1 MRDMKEII
9 NEMQTFKKYFNE
21 VRVVDPLAKT
31 LFQTTDINEDVLLE
45 EQQKSNCYDFWGFH
59 QSCVNCISMR
69 AINENDTFVK
79 FEEVGERIFM
89 ITAMPVNLDG
99 RMLAIELLK
108 DITKQKIVDGML
120 NIDTENIDRI
130 VLRSSIAHLNDLVMQ
145 DGLTK
150 LYNRKYINEKLP
162 VHIIKSYLEKAYLS
176 IVMVDIDHFKK
187 VNDNYGHVVG
197 DEMLQM
203 FADTLQKNIRHDQG
217 DWVARYGGEEF
228 LICLMNCDKKSAID
242 TAERIRQAVES
253 EQYQTTTGILNI
265 TASFGIQTMTDQEME
280 MIELIRMADR
290 NLYAAKQS
298 GRNRVVAES

>member
-1 MRDMKEII
+1 MQDATAII
-9 NEMQTFKKYFNE
+9 NEMQIFKKYFDE
-21 VRVVDPLAKT
+21 VRIVDPLSKT
-31 LFQTTDINEDVLLE
+31 LFQTKDVNGDIVLA
-45 EQQKSNCYDFWGFH
+45 EQQEANCYDFWGFH

-79 FEEVGERIFM
+79 FEEVDERIFM
-89 ITAMPVNLDG
+89 ITAMPVILKG

-120 NIDTENIDRI
+120 NIDTENIDTI
-130 VLRSSIAHLNDLVMQ
+130 VLRSSIARLNDLVMR
-145 DGLTK
+145 DTLTK

-162 VHIIKSYLEKAYLS
+162 AHIIKSYVEKACLS
-176 IVMVDIDHFKK
+176 VIMVDIDYFKK

-228 LICLMNCDKKSAID
+228 LICLMNCSKKSAID
-242 TAERIRQAVES
+242 TAQRIRHAVEL
-253 EQYQTTTGILNI
+253 EQYQTTAGVLRV
-265 TASFGIQTMTDQEME
+265 TASFGIQTMTDQEID
-280 MIELIRMADR
+280 MIELIRLADT

-298 GRNRVVAES
+298 GRNRVVADL